1 MPSSKKKKL
10 NHFLAVWDMYGLES
24 LHDVLHAK
32 KLLDEWE
39 KGKMMAI
46 LKEELYPPQ
55 PRTIPLNVLLL
66 RARMNTHRC
75 YEIYEFTTPFSF
87 AEIKKMFEEDPQTIA
102 DSIREIG
109 YKVYSDRLAVDK
121 RVIV

>member
-1 MPSSKKKKL
+1 MPSSKKKKP

-66 RARMNTHRC
+66 RARVNTHRC